1 MKQTNKTTK
10 LYLMH
15 LPPVRVYQLMAEYR
29 IPSPFKE
36 VLIVT
41 CVDKLQRYAA
51 IEKLSEAYG
60 INISFWQFGDRLRD
74 ALDMFYQTHTMLKHD
89 FSSELLV

>member
-1 MKQTNKTTK
+1 
-10 LYLMH
+10 MH
-15 LPPVRVYQLMAEYR
+15 LPPVRVHQLVAEYR

-41 CVDKLQRYAA
+41 CVDKLDRFPAMR
-51 IEKLSEAYG
+51 KLAQDYN

-74 ALDMFYQTHTMLKHD
+74 ALDMFYQTHTMLKQD